1 MSQDPIREAFQK
13 AKQDVIDL
21 KALIISLQNE
31 ISQLKSSINELQSHQ
46 NQESNTPT
54 HQQTNQQTH
63 NSSIPTHNYPIPT
76 QNPSN
81 SSSNPTLQH
90 INQTNN
96 PQNPAYNQENTTEIL
111 NELPIMPQYSLK
123 TPNIEV
129 SSGNRGVPT
138 DRQTNQQTNQQTH
151 NSSYF
156 SQKIPSEVPKLSP
169 SDRLIQVSEALSS
182 LDSIKRELYHQIKR
196 LTNQEM
202 LIFSTIYQLQEEGFT
217 VDYSILAS
225 KLSLSE
231 SSIREY
237 TLKLIA
243 KGIPIAKSKVNNKK
257 IILSI
262 PENLK
267 KLASLTT
274 ILALREI

>member
-54 HQQTNQQTH
+54 H
-63 NSSIPTHNYPIPT
+63 
-76 QNPSN
+76 
-81 SSSNPTLQH
+81 
-90 INQTNN
+90 
-96 PQNPAYNQENTTEIL
+96 
-111 NELPIMPQYSLK
+111 
-123 TPNIEV
+123 
-129 SSGNRGVPT
+129 
-138 DRQTNQQTNQQTH
+138 QQTNQQTH